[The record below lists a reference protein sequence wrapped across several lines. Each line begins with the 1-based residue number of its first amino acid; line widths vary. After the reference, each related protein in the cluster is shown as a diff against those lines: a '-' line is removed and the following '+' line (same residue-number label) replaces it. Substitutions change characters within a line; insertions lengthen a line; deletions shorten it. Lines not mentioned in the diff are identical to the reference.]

1 MCVECRVTVR
11 STVCGLCAAGS
22 VLARNLDVRSHSGG
36 RVARRNS
43 HGVDGVHWR
52 VRQADTQSQENVVGV
67 ARVASWLL
75 VPPPGPGSCGC
86 AQLGPLASGVEG
98 LSPLLRS
105 DA

>member
-36 RVARRNS
+36 RVATRNS
-43 HGVDGVHWR
+43 HGVDGEC
-52 VRQADTQSQENVVGV
+52 DTPTPPTQSQENVVGV

-98 LSPLLRS
+98 LSPSFPRS
-105 DA
+105 